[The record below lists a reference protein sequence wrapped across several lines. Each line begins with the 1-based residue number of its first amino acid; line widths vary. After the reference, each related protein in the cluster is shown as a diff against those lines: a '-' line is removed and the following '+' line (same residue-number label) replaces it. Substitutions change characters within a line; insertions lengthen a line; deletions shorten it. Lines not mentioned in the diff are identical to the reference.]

1 MRLSWPTGLVLLA
14 GAIVFMK
21 AQTSQTSAVA
31 PKSASRAFDDAVL
44 PVLEQSCLRC
54 HSAQIAS
61 GGLNLESLKNAD
73 SLPSH
78 RDEWRM
84 VLLRLKAGEMP
95 PPSVPR
101 PAGLDRMISYL
112 DGQFDMLDRNTQV
125 DPGRI
130 TARHLNRAEYRNT
143 VRDLLGVDFQTA
155 QEFPVDDS
163 GEGFD
168 NIGDILSV
176 SPLLAEKYLSAAERI
191 AARALGLVKL
201 PPEPLSNSYADDE
214 HYSEVVGITGNSGS
228 AHSAGTGFMEV
239 THRVDYDGDYVIQAG
254 LAGQRGADAK
264 PVEMG
269 FWMDGKLLHSE
280 MVETTPPKTVYFGA
294 YERKEFKVFLP
305 EGVHTFRLGFANDA
319 YGAALPKDKVF
330 NLKANK
336 YPQLIGFLGPEPAA
350 EDPAG
355 RKAILICDPNSGQA
369 CIDRILSTLAHRA
382 YRRPVSE
389 KDVAPLRNLV
399 ATAQREGL
407 SLQQGIATAIQAVL
421 VSPDF
426 LFRIERD
433 PRDAPPIRRV
443 SDIELASR
451 LSYFLWSSM
460 PDDELLGLAEAGKL
474 SDPKTLQAQVKRLL
488 ADARSGALV
497 DNFAGQ
503 WLELRNLDSVK
514 PDPDKFP
521 EWGPELREAMRTET
535 RMFFDNILREN
546 RPISDFLDA
555 RYTFLNEQLAK
566 FYGIDGVT
574 GPDFRRVD
582 LTADQRGGILS
593 QASVLTV
600 SSYPSR
606 TSVVIRGKY
615 VLENILGSPP
625 PPPPANVPAL
635 DEDSVGTSVSLRQQM
650 ERHRQD
656 EPCASCHSKMDPLGF
671 ALENYNAI
679 GKWRTMDGKF
689 PVDSTGTMPDGTTF
703 AGPADMR
710 QAMMHRLPQF
720 AQCLTSK
727 MMEYA
732 LGRGIGP
739 SDQREI
745 ASITHN
751 WETEGYRFQT
761 LIFEIVNSVPFQNR
775 RAEAAK
781 ETGK

>member
-21 AQTSQTSAVA
+21 AQTPQTSAVA

-280 MVETTPPKTVYFGA
+280 RWKPRRRRRCISAPTRGKNS
-294 YERKEFKVFLP
+294 RCSSRRR
-305 EGVHTFRLGFANDA
+305 HTFRLGFANDA

-336 YPQLIGFLGPEPAA
+336 YPQLIGFLGPEQAA
-350 EDPAG
+350 EDARRAQGNPDLRSQFRAG
-355 RKAILICDPNSGQA
+355 L
-369 CIDRILSTLAHRA
+369 
-382 YRRPVSE
+382 YRPY
-389 KDVAPLRNLV
+389 P
-399 ATAQREGL
+399 
-407 SLQQGIATAIQAVL
+407 
-421 VSPDF
+421 F
-426 LFRIERD
+426 H
-433 PRDAPPIRRV
+433 
-443 SDIELASR
+443 
-451 LSYFLWSSM
+451 
-460 PDDELLGLAEAGKL
+460 
-474 SDPKTLQAQVKRLL
+474 
-488 ADARSGALV
+488 SGA
-497 DNFAGQ
+497 
-503 WLELRNLDSVK
+503 
-514 PDPDKFP
+514 P
-521 EWGPELREAMRTET
+521 
-535 RMFFDNILREN
+535 
-546 RPISDFLDA
+546 
-555 RYTFLNEQLAK
+555 
-566 FYGIDGVT
+566 
-574 GPDFRRVD
+574 
-582 LTADQRGGILS
+582 
-593 QASVLTV
+593 
-600 SSYPSR
+600 
-606 TSVVIRGKY
+606 
-615 VLENILGSPP
+615 
-625 PPPPANVPAL
+625 
-635 DEDSVGTSVSLRQQM
+635 
-650 ERHRQD
+650 
-656 EPCASCHSKMDPLGF
+656 
-671 ALENYNAI
+671 
-679 GKWRTMDGKF
+679 
-689 PVDSTGTMPDGTTF
+689 
-703 AGPADMR
+703 
-710 QAMMHRLPQF
+710 RLPQ
-720 AQCLTSK
+720 A
-727 MMEYA
+727 
-732 LGRGIGP
+732 G
-739 SDQREI
+739 
-745 ASITHN
+745 
-751 WETEGYRFQT
+751 
-761 LIFEIVNSVPFQNR
+761 V
-775 RAEAAK
+775 
-781 ETGK
+781 